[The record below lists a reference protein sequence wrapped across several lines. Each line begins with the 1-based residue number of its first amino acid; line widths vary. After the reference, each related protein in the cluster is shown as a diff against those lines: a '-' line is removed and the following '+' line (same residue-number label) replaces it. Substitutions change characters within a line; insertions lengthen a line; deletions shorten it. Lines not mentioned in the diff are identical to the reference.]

1 VFGRADDVAAIPRHL
16 RRQPVVGVLGPR
28 QIGKTTVARAL
39 AESAGVPTA
48 RFDLEDPVDAGRLAD
63 AATALTALRGLM
75 VIDEIQRR
83 PELFPVL
90 RVLADR
96 PRRPATT
103 DLALDRLDV
112 IHVGKDTY
120 PLTDRVRAVA
130 FDQLH
135 EALKP
140 LR

>member
-28 QIGKTTVARAL
+28 QIGKTTVAPRRCRH
-39 AESAGVPTA
+39 G
-48 RFDLEDPVDAGRLAD
+48 AD
-63 AATALTALRGLM
+63 VARGLM